1 MAYTEKLCNRLTSMK
16 HIEVHVVN
24 TPTDLELAYIA
35 GLLEGEGAPFFITCE
50 LCEELILLASTESN
64 KGGGH
69 IILLEEHSITSCYSC
84 VGLALSDIGE

>member
-1 MAYTEKLCNRLTSMK
+1 MK

-24 TPTDLELAYIA
+24 TPTDLELAYMA

-50 LCEELILLASTESN
+50 LCEELILLASTESS

-69 IILLEEHSITSCYSC
+69 IILLEEQSITSCYSC